1 MRRSLTSL
9 MLVAGLLVACGGQ
22 ATTPPQGGA
31 PASAARAAS
40 APASSLLAPTT
51 PTLTA
56 TPAPPP
62 TVKQLAAGYLKV
74 ATAYNKANDKAWATW
89 KKSAQT
95 LTYAKRL
102 ARAYAGADLAFIR
115 AVQKIPWYGD
125 YKTLARRVLTYA
137 NQEYVSARL
146 ATISK
151 TWADWNDNLDAAD
164 KASLKA
170 SAAANELRIAL
181 GLPPVPIK

>member
-1 MRRSLTSL
+1 MRRSLTAL
-9 MLVAGLLVACGGQ
+9 MVVAGLLVACGGQ

-31 PASAARAAS
+31 PAPAAVAAS
-40 APASSLLAPTT
+40 ASASSPLAAAT
-51 PTLTA
+51 PPPSA
-56 TPAPPP
+56 TPAPTP
-62 TVKQLAAGYLKV
+62 TIKQLAAAYLKV

-102 ARAYAGADLAFIR
+102 ARAYAAADLAFIR

-125 YKTLARRVLTYA
+125 YKTLARRVLTYD
-137 NQEYVSARL
+137 NQAYVSERL

-151 TWADWNDNLDAAD
+151 TWGEWNDGMDAAD
-164 KASLKA
+164 KAGLKA

-181 GLPPVPIK
+181 GLPPVPVK